1 MSFRRLL
8 GLLCLLF
15 SLSVSSA
22 LAESEGDTLAFP
34 CSPELSPFF
43 SQSKH
48 TISREIDLHHW
59 DRMQID
65 YWGDDPI
72 PVDHG
77 SLIILDDQF
86 MLIDLH
92 FSKDFPFSTDGYVLP
107 EAIYM
112 VNHDPAVSDDT
123 DPPEW
128 HVFMYPDKDD
138 PYAFH
143 YACTWNWDM
152 VGIKMYGEYTA
163 PNGERHDSS
172 FSLDI
177 DIF

>member
-8 GLLCLLF
+8 GLFCLLF
-15 SLSVSSA
+15 PLSVSSA

-34 CSPELSPFF
+34 CSPELSPFL
-43 SQSKH
+43 SQSEH

-143 YACTWNWDM
+143 YAGTWNQQQ
-152 VGIKMYGEYTA
+152 GYGLYFYGSKTNA
-163 PNGERHDSS
+163 QGETTEC
-172 FSLDI
+172 FYLTP
-177 DIF
+177 

>member
-8 GLLCLLF
+8 GLFCLL
-15 SLSVSSA
+15 LSVSSA

-34 CSPELSPFF
+34 CSPELSPFL
-43 SQSKH
+43 SQSEH

-77 SLIILDDQF
+77 SLMILDDQF

-112 VNHDPAVSDDT
+112 VNHDPSVSDDT

-163 PNGERHDSS
+163 PNGERHDSG

>member
-15 SLSVSSA
+15 PLSVSSA
-22 LAESEGDTLAFP
+22 LAESEGDILAFP
-34 CSPELSPFF
+34 CSPELSLFL
-43 SQSKH
+43 SQSEH
-48 TISREIDLHHW
+48 TISRKIDLHHW

-92 FSKDFPFSTDGYVLP
+92 FSKDKQITS
-107 EAIYM
+107 
-112 VNHDPAVSDDT
+112 
-123 DPPEW
+123 
-128 HVFMYPDKDD
+128 
-138 PYAFH
+138 
-143 YACTWNWDM
+143 
-152 VGIKMYGEYTA
+152 
-163 PNGERHDSS
+163 
-172 FSLDI
+172 
-177 DIF
+177 

>member
-1 MSFRRLL
+1 
-8 GLLCLLF
+8 
-15 SLSVSSA
+15 
-22 LAESEGDTLAFP
+22 
-34 CSPELSPFF
+34 
-43 SQSKH
+43 
-48 TISREIDLHHW
+48 
-59 DRMQID
+59 MQID

-92 FSKDFPFSTDGYVLP
+92 FSKDFPFSTDGCVLT

-112 VNHDPAVSDDT
+112 VNHDPEVSDDT
-123 DPPEW
+123 DPPDW

-163 PNGERHDSS
+163 PNGEQHDSG

>member
-8 GLLCLLF
+8 GLFCLLF
-15 SLSVSSA
+15 PLSVSSA
-22 LAESEGDTLAFP
+22 LAESEGDTLTFP

-43 SQSKH
+43 SQSEH

-65 YWGDDPI
+65 YWGDDTI

-92 FSKDFPFSTDGYVLP
+92 FSKDFPFSTDDCILP
-107 EAIYM
+107 DAIYM

-143 YACTWNWDM
+143 YACTWNMDM

-163 PNGERHDSS
+163 PNGEQYDSG
-172 FSLDI
+172 FSLYI
-177 DIF
+177 DIY

>member
-1 MSFRRLL
+1 MGFPRLPPLTAARFPDIISLSKHHPRRSAPCLFAVWL
-8 GLLCLLF
+8 GF
-15 SLSVSSA
+15 SAFFWSVSSA

-34 CSPELSPFF
+34 CSPELSPFL
-43 SQSKH
+43 SQSEH

-107 EAIYM
+107 GG
-112 VNHDPAVSDDT
+112 HLHGQS
-123 DPPEW
+123 
-128 HVFMYPDKDD
+128 
-138 PYAFH
+138 
-143 YACTWNWDM
+143 
-152 VGIKMYGEYTA
+152 
-163 PNGERHDSS
+163 
-172 FSLDI
+172 
-177 DIF
+177 